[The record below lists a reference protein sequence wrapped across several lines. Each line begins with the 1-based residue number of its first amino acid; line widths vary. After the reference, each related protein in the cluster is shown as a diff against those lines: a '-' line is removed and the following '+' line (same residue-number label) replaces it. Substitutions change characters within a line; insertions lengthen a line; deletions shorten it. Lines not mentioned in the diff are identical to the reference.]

1 MKTRIAEYLTSY
13 KKEINTAILK
23 VLNSGKYILGENVK
37 AFESEF
43 SKILADKKLQKEM
56 GLTNLNYIKK
66 QAGAT
71 SKILLKL
78 KEVY

>member
-1 MKTRIAEYLTSY
+1 
-13 KKEINTAILK
+13 
-23 VLNSGKYILGENVK
+23 
-37 AFESEF
+37 
-43 SKILADKKLQKEM
+43 M

-78 KEVY
+78 KEVFKELEIV